1 MHVYHSIANLFFPA
15 DLVLLDRT
23 IKLVLLLDFFD
34 TLDKAHTDK
43 VPSKQSLGTW
53 ALAGVGLNTDPD
65 SNLIFRTKL
74 LTVNTDSWSEVI
86 FDIPAMR

>member
-1 MHVYHSIANLFFPA
+1 MSTY
-15 DLVLLDRT
+15 
-23 IKLVLLLDFFD
+23 
-34 TLDKAHTDK
+34 K

-86 FDIPAMR
+86 FDIPVMR